1 MLSTRPGGK
10 KPVPGAS
17 RDSGVMPGDP
27 IPQKK
32 PRRYRPGTLALR
44 EIRRYQQNTD
54 FLMRK
59 LPFAR
64 LVQEVAMT
72 MQANNE
78 GKGERTS
85 ILCSSRTLP
94 MVEKL
99 RKTRWALLI
108 DWSYTD
114 LACRC
119 DWARLQMDLI
129 DRKAKIVRSIPV
141 SLVIKQLSKLR

>member
-17 RDSGVMPGDP
+17 RDSGVMPGNP

-44 EIRRYQQNTD
+44 EIRRYQQNTG
-54 FLMRK
+54 LCMRK

-64 LVQEVAMT
+64 L

-85 ILCSSRTLP
+85 ILCSSH
-94 MVEKL
+94 
-99 RKTRWALLI
+99 
-108 DWSYTD
+108 

-129 DRKAKIVRSIPV
+129 DSKAKIVRSIPV
-141 SLVIKQLSKLR
+141 SLVLKQLSKLR

>member
-17 RDSGVMPGDP
+17 RDSGVMPGNP

-44 EIRRYQQNTD
+44 EIRRYQQNTG
-54 FLMRK
+54 LCMRK

-64 LVQEVAMT
+64 LVREVAMT
-72 MQANNE
+72 
-78 GKGERTS
+78 
-85 ILCSSRTLP
+85 
-94 MVEKL
+94 
-99 RKTRWALLI
+99 ALLI

-129 DRKAKIVRSIPV
+129 DSKAKIVRSIPV
-141 SLVIKQLSKLR
+141 SLVLKQLSKLR